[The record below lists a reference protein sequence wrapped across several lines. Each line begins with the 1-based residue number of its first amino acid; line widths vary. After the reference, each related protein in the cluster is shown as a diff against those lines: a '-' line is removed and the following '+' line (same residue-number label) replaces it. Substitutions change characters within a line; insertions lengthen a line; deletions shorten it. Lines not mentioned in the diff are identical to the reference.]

1 LRRLRKKIEQRL
13 FRNVE
18 MQHTS
23 LIAAGNHGVPLKVKG
38 FNYGTASGVAP
49 QAWYN
54 LFSLPPLSSILPFA
68 KILHCRIDDLLLAI
82 E

>member
-1 LRRLRKKIEQRL
+1 MWRCNR
-13 FRNVE
+13 
-18 MQHTS
+18 HTS
-23 LIAAGNHGVPLKVKG
+23 LIAAGNHGVPVEVKG

-54 LFSLPPLSSILPFA
+54 LFFLPPLSSILPFA
-68 KILHCRIDDLLLAI
+68 KILHCRIDDLVLAI

>member
-1 LRRLRKKIEQRL
+1 MWRCNR
-13 FRNVE
+13 
-18 MQHTS
+18 HTS
-23 LIAAGNHGVPLKVKG
+23 LVAAGNHGVPVKVKG
-38 FNYGTASGVAP
+38 FNYGTASGVAR

-68 KILHCRIDDLLLAI
+68 KILHFRIDDLLLAI